1 MRNGIDKGRSGFLP
15 GARKAAYS
23 MPAHEILQEA
33 KKLRKVSDSLDL
45 LATQHAPLA
54 EALTVLS
61 GNVRNSATLL
71 EVLVE
76 LRLGPEHGL
85 KSESN

>member
-1 MRNGIDKGRSGFLP
+1 
-15 GARKAAYS
+15 

>member
-1 MRNGIDKGRSGFLP
+1 
-15 GARKAAYS
+15 
-23 MPAHEILQEA
+23 MPAHEILLEA
-33 KKLRKVSDSLDL
+33 KKLRRVSDSLDV

-54 EALTVLS
+54 EALTILS

-76 LRLGPEHGL
+76 LRLGPEPGL
-85 KSESN
+85 ESGK

>member
-1 MRNGIDKGRSGFLP
+1 
-15 GARKAAYS
+15 
-23 MPAHEILQEA
+23 MPFHEILLEA
-33 KKLRKVSDSLDL
+33 NKLRKVSDNLDV

-61 GNVRNSATLL
+61 GNVRNSAMLL

-76 LRLGPEHGL
+76 LKLGPKPGL
-85 KSESN
+85 ESASN

>member
-1 MRNGIDKGRSGFLP
+1 
-15 GARKAAYS
+15 
-23 MPAHEILQEA
+23 MPAHEILLEA
-33 KKLRKVSDSLDL
+33 KKLRRVSDSLDV

-54 EALTVLS
+54 EALSVLS

-76 LRLGPEHGL
+76 LKLGPEPGF
-85 KSESN
+85 EGVSN